1 MKNITMTTENKI
13 KEMLKNNIKFASELN
28 YLLDTMKGRIGCQGA
43 TISEMKK
50 WNEVVENENQINVI
64 VTNVLMG
71 MGVKYNEYINVVDCL
86 DLQYTTIKDFNKL
99 VDTIYKE
106 SK

>member
-1 MKNITMTTENKI
+1 
-13 KEMLKNNIKFASELN
+13 
-28 YLLDTMKGRIGCQGA
+28 
-43 TISEMKK
+43 
-50 WNEVVENENQINVI
+50 
-64 VTNVLMG
+64 MG